1 MTVRDEVYDQLVAE
15 CPSFSGGFFQPEIAD
30 KNTIKPFG
38 VIRVASDFGIW
49 RQGIIKTVHV
59 AVHCA
64 RDDYNNLDD
73 LVYEVVDALD
83 DQSVGGYYPI
93 HTGTTGDANDDD
105 RETIF
110 RICEFEIQIAR

>member
-1 MTVRDEVYDQLVAE
+1 VSVRDEVYDKLAAD
-15 CPSFSGGFFQPEIAD
+15 CPSFTGGFFQPQIAD
-30 KNTIKPFG
+30 KNTTKPFG
-38 VIRVASDFGIW
+38 VIRVSGDAGLF

-64 RDDYNNLDD
+64 RADFNDLDD

-83 DQSVGGYYPI
+83 DEDVGGYYPI

-110 RICEFEIQIAR
+110 RICEFEIKIAR